1 MEVLGHS
8 FAKSHNILG
17 LFKTKNAMNINLN
30 KFQSHIKGDLS
41 GGLLAAIIGL
51 PMGLAFGVQS
61 GLGAQAGIYTA
72 IILGLIAG
80 LIGGT
85 RTLISDPTGPMTV
98 VAATVVSLGLAS
110 SGDMATAVP
119 LIIGTFILAGIFEFI
134 FGLLDF
140 GKYVKLMP
148 YPVVSSFMAGI
159 GLIIISM
166 QIFPLLGHASP
177 KGFLNIFSEIATP
190 LSKINTQSLGLGIL
204 TILIIYL
211 LPKIT
216 TKIPSILIALIVSTI
231 VSIVFKMDVPIIGSI
246 PRSLPHL
253 HFDELSKLQLADLK
267 SIIAPAVM
275 LGGLGV
281 IDSLLTS
288 VVADNLTKTNHD
300 SKKTILGQ
308 GLGNIVVALFGGI
321 PGAGA
326 TMGTVTNIKGGG
338 STKFSGISKAVFL
351 FIIIVGLAKYI
362 ELIPMA
368 VLAGILINIGI
379 SIIDF
384 KGIRMLTK
392 VPKQDVAVW
401 IIVLIFTL
409 FDNLLNAVAVGFT
422 LASILFIGRMTKG
435 MKESQSKIRLHDLV
449 KQEEIPNELAKSIY
463 VQNIDGPIFFGF
475 ANQYREFCS
484 KLNNMM
490 MVIIRME
497 NVPFIDQSGLLTLEE
512 VIKDWHNRGIQVYI
526 AGANQDV
533 KELLTSVNIVPK
545 LITHQNCFDTFI
557 ACIESIKNRVK
568 GKRKQDQFE
577 HALFDIQVLKNR
589 VEEVA

>member
-1 MEVLGHS
+1 
-8 FAKSHNILG
+8 
-17 LFKTKNAMNINLN
+17 MNINLN
-30 KFQSHIKGDLS
+30 TFKSNIKGDLS

-80 LIGGT
+80 FIGGT

-98 VAATVVSLGLAS
+98 VAATVVSMGLATT
-110 SGDMATAVP
+110 GDISTALP
-119 LIIGTFILAGIFEFI
+119 LIIGTFVLAGIFEFI
-134 FGLLDF
+134 FGVLDF

-166 QIFPLLGHASP
+166 QLFPLLGHTSP
-177 KGFLNIFSEIATP
+177 KGFLKIFSELATP
-190 LSKINTQSLGLGIL
+190 LSAINNQTLGLGAL
-204 TILIIYL
+204 TIFIIYL

-216 TKIPSILIALIVSTI
+216 TKVPSILVALIVSTL
-231 VSIVFKMDVPIIGSI
+231 VSIVFKMDVPVIGNI

-253 HFDELSKLQLADLK
+253 HISELSQLRLADFK
-267 SIIAPAVM
+267 AIIGPAIM

-288 VVADNLTKTNHD
+288 VVADNLTKTNHN
-300 SKKTILGQ
+300 SKKTVIGQ
-308 GLGNIVVALFGGI
+308 GIGNIVVALFGGI

-338 STKFSGISKAVFL
+338 ATKVSGIAKAIFL

-401 IIVLIFTL
+401 VIVLLFTL

-435 MKESQSKIRLHDLV
+435 MKESQTKIRLHDLV
-449 KQEEIPNELAKSIY
+449 DQEEIPSELAKSIY

-497 NVPFIDQSGLLTLEE
+497 NVPFLDQSGLLTLEE
-512 VIKDWHNRGIQVYI
+512 VIKDWHHRGIQVYI
-526 AGANQDV
+526 TGANQDV
-533 KELLTSVNIVPK
+533 KELLTSVNIIPA
-545 LITHQNCFDTFI
+545 LITEQNCFDTFL
-557 ACIESIKNRVK
+557 ACIESIKIRVK
-568 GKRKQDQFE
+568 GKRKLDQFE

-589 VEEVA
+589 IEEVI

>member
-1 MEVLGHS
+1 MNTNLS
-8 FAKSHNILG
+8 TFKSHIR
-17 LFKTKNAMNINLN
+17 
-30 KFQSHIKGDLS
+30 GDLS

-80 LIGGT
+80 FVGGT

-98 VAATVVSLGLAS
+98 VAATVVSMGLSTA
-110 SGDMATAVP
+110 GDMQTALP
-119 LIIGTFILAGIFEFI
+119 LIIGTFVLAGIFEFI
-134 FGLLDF
+134 FGVLDF
-140 GKYVKLMP
+140 GKYVKIMP

-166 QIFPLLGHASP
+166 QLFPLLGYTSP
-177 KGFLNIFSEIATP
+177 KGFLKIFSELGTP
-190 LSKINTQSLGLGIL
+190 LSAINNQALGLGAL
-204 TILIIYL
+204 TLLIIYIA
-211 LPKIT
+211 PKFT
-216 TKIPSILIALIVSTI
+216 TKIPSILVALIVSTI
-231 VSIVFKMDVPIIGSI
+231 VSIIFNMQVPIIGNI

-253 HFDELSKLQLADLK
+253 YISELSQLRLSDLK
-267 SIIAPAVM
+267 AIIGPAIM

-300 SKKTILGQ
+300 SKKTVIGQ

-338 STKFSGISKAVFL
+338 STKASGIAKAVFL
-351 FIIIVGLAKYI
+351 FIIIVGLADYI
-362 ELIPMA
+362 EMIPMS

-384 KGIRMLTK
+384 KGIRMLLK

-401 IIVLIFTL
+401 VIVLLFTL

-449 KQEEIPNELAKSIY
+449 DQEEIPSELAKSIY

-497 NVPFIDQSGLLTLEE
+497 NVPFLDQSGLLTLEN
-512 VIKDWHNRGIQVYI
+512 VIEDWHNRGIQVYI
-526 AGANQDV
+526 TGANQDV
-533 KELLTSVNIVPK
+533 KELLTRVNIVPT
-545 LITHQNCFDTFI
+545 LISEQNCFDTFRE
-557 ACIESIKNRVK
+557 CIGNIKQRVK
-568 GKRKQDQFE
+568 GKKKLDQFE
-577 HALFDIQVLKNR
+577 HALLDAQVLKNR
-589 VEEVA
+589 SEELSLV